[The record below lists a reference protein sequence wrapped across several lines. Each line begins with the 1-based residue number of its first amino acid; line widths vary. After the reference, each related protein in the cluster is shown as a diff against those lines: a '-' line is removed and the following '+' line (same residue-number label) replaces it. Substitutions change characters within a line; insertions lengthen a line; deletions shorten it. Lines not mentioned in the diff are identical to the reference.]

1 MCTPNTEL
9 QFCTCIEGDIYEI
22 KDIYIWTLRRYVDSK
37 ESLMRGKIMKST
49 KDFENGISVENI
61 IAKLSLGNIF
71 DFEYTP
77 QEKDSLNI
85 SFNAENREEYKY
97 FTLIFKENIWQ
108 ESSNPAFVSI
118 NKSIAEGEIIIKEIL

>member
-1 MCTPNTEL
+1 MCTPNTKL
-9 QFCTCIEGDIYEI
+9 QFCTCIEGDIYDV

-49 KDFENGISVENI
+49 KDFENGISVGNI
-61 IAKLSLGNIF
+61 IAKLNLENIF

-85 SFNAENREEYKY
+85 SFNAENKEEYKY

-108 ESSNPAFVSI
+108 EGRNPAFVSI